1 MSTIRDKKKQITCDN
16 SHTRLLPVSLK
27 LIPEDPSQKKKK
39 DVLSPFLPS
48 ASPIKVRSSE
58 FRRRRDPSWTAVN
71 EDGGQFYTF
80 EAERRYG

>member
-39 DVLSPFLPS
+39 GKDVLSPFLPS

-58 FRRRRDPSWTAVN
+58 SRVRRRRDPS
-71 EDGGQFYTF
+71 
-80 EAERRYG
+80 